1 MGRSAAGGGGG
12 LAGGRT
18 TPSPPANLGQAG
30 RPERARALLREALL
44 LARAAGLS
52 AVYLVLEHGAAILVG
67 LDNGETALALLRAD
81 AAIAAW

>member
-1 MGRSAAGGGGG
+1 
-12 LAGGRT
+12 
-18 TPSPPANLGQAG
+18 
-30 RPERARALLREALL
+30 LLREALL